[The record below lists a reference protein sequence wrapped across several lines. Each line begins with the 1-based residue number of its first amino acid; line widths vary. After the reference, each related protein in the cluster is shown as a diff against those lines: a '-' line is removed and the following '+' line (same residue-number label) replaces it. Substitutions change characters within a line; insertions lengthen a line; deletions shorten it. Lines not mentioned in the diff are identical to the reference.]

1 MDTVKL
7 TQKGNTKMVAHRGAS
22 GIERENTLPA
32 FVAAGNRTY
41 FGIETDV
48 HRTKDG
54 KFLLH
59 HDRNIKRVSGVDAD
73 IGETDFDTLRAI
85 PILDKDGVSTRID
98 LRLPTLEEY
107 IRVCHRYGKTAV
119 LELKSD
125 FSREELCEIV
135 AIIDGI
141 GHLDD
146 TVFIAFG
153 LENLIRLREGHPDAK
168 AQYLVERFDEGLIET
183 LLKHRLDLD
192 IYFSAMTEERV
203 KLCHENGILV
213 NVWTVDDP
221 VKAEEL
227 IEMGV
232 DMITSN
238 ILE

>member
-1 MDTVKL
+1 MNTIKL
-7 TQKGNTKMVAHRGAS
+7 ESKDATKIVAHRGAS

-48 HRTKDG
+48 HKTKDG
-54 KFLLH
+54 KFVLY
-59 HDRNIKRVSGVDAD
+59 HDHITSRLTKEALTIE
-73 IGETDFDTLRAI
+73 ETDFDTLRAL
-85 PILDKDGVSTRID
+85 PILDKDGEHTRID
-98 LRLPTLEEY
+98 LRMPTLEEY
-107 IRVCHRYGKTAV
+107 IRVCRYYEKVAV

-125 FSREELCEIV
+125 FTYEELDEIYTV
-135 AIIDGI
+135 IDSLGYI
-141 GHLDD
+141 EQ

-153 LENLIRLREGHPDAK
+153 LENLLRLRERHPNVT
-168 AQYLVERFDEGLIET
+168 AQYLVEYFNDELIE
-183 LLKHRLDLD
+183 LLVKNRLDLD
-192 IYFSAMTEERV
+192 IYFSFMTKERV
-203 KLCHENGILV
+203 ELCHQNGITV

-221 VKAEEL
+221 EKARAL